1 MKLAAERVRT
11 IHNLQVGKD
20 EVSASIRVFLLDG
33 HDVVRVGVRTLLA
46 ADRSAVPRIEV
57 VGEARTAEEALP
69 QIADLRPD
77 VLILDCDLTDRS
89 GIDVCHDVAAMDIGT
104 RCLILTNDADDHVMS
119 QAILAGAAGYVLEH
133 IEAASLVAGVRLI
146 AKGHTLFDPDAAAKV
161 IREVEQRR
169 RMYDSVA
176 DLTPQQ
182 SRILLLL
189 AEGLSNREIAERL
202 VLAEKTVK
210 NHITGLL
217 AKLGVSHRTQAAL
230 LATQLLKE
238 GIVPRPAESGRP
250 AVTPGGGQRSVPV
263 PPLPRRPSVQPTRER
278 SS

>member
-1 MKLAAERVRT
+1 M
-11 IHNLQVGKD
+11 
-20 EVSASIRVFLLDG
+20 SPPIRVFLLDG
-33 HDVVRVGVRTLLA
+33 HDVVRVGVRTLLL
-46 ADRSAVPRIEV
+46 ADRSAEPLIEV
-57 VGEARTAEEALP
+57 VGEARTAAEGLP
-69 QIADLRPD
+69 AIEDLRPD
-77 VLILDCDLTDRS
+77 VVILDCTLPDRS
-89 GIDVCHDVAAMDIGT
+89 GIEVCREVSDSGV
-104 RCLILTNDADDHVMS
+104 RCLILTNDADDQVMS

-133 IEAASLVAGVRLI
+133 IEAASLVAGVRLV

-161 IREVEQRR
+161 IREVEERR

-182 SRILLLL
+182 TRILLLI
-189 AEGLSNREIAERL
+189 AEGLSNREIAHRL

-238 GIVPRPAESGRP
+238 GVVSRPASNDQAGQAGRSGQ
-250 AVTPGGGQRSVPV
+250 GGQPWVRPYSSGQ
-263 PPLPRRPSVQPTRER
+263 PPTPPQPRRPSSPTTSER
-278 SS
+278 SR